1 MPTLYV
7 ETSALLRVALE
18 GDLVLKQRLIEADRS
33 MTSAL
38 TRVEADRAF
47 RCALSAKRLQAGT
60 SQERRRWVEDFLSNT
75 RCTWRPC
82 SLGVGRRT
90 V

>member
-18 GDLVLKQRLIEADRS
+18 GDLALKQRLIEADRS

-47 RCALSAKRLQAGT
+47 RRALSAKRLQAST
-60 SQERRRWVEDFLSNT
+60 AQERSA
-75 RCTWRPC
+75 
-82 SLGVGRRT
+82 
-90 V
+90 